1 MFHKEKVNFEKKPAE
16 DKKAWKNYPAC
27 KQLIVS
33 EYRKFLLLEKL
44 EFVEY
49 LFKRTAHRSICP
61 GCCDLENNLVY
72 RSVNHEGG
80 DGTNLIIIRNLVLG
94 TIWYDYAI

>member
-1 MFHKEKVNFEKKPAE
+1 MEKLPSMQTANCMSSP
-16 DKKAWKNYPAC
+16 C
-27 KQLIVS
+27 S

-61 GCCDLENNLVY
+61 GCCVLENNLVY

-94 TIWYDYAI
+94 PIWYYYAI